1 VVAAANWGIE
11 REEGNT
17 RKGFES
23 VLDELRG
30 FLAIG
35 IDISV
40 ASSVAVRPLDQRSPA
55 GDPRDRTSGAPRS
68 PTAVYLLSWEREKK
82 EGEKR
87 GRERRERGVLARSA
101 PCLLMLRG
109 AWGVRVLEGV
119 GGVEPV
125 ALFLQLLRG
134 GCTPGFHK
142 TAIPPFS
149 SSLNSLV
156 STISR
161 VCE

>member
-1 VVAAANWGIE
+1 LGIE
-11 REEGNT
+11 REKGNT
-17 RKGFES
+17 RKGFEI
-23 VLDELRG
+23 VLDELRS

-87 GRERRERGVLARSA
+87 GRERRERVF
-101 PCLLMLRG
+101 LLGRH
-109 AWGVRVLEGV
+109 RV
-119 GGVEPV
+119 
-125 ALFLQLLRG
+125 
-134 GCTPGFHK
+134 
-142 TAIPPFS
+142 S
-149 SSLNSLV
+149 
-156 STISR
+156 
-161 VCE
+161 

>member
-1 VVAAANWGIE
+1 LVTPISQATQLGSVRPISFEVSSVAAAAEGLTGSVVAAANWGIE
-11 REEGNT
+11 REEG
-17 RKGFES
+17 RFES

-101 PCLLMLRG
+101 PCLLILRG

-119 GGVEPV
+119 GGVE
-125 ALFLQLLRG
+125 R
-134 GCTPGFHK
+134 
-142 TAIPPFS
+142 
-149 SSLNSLV
+149 
-156 STISR
+156 
-161 VCE
+161 